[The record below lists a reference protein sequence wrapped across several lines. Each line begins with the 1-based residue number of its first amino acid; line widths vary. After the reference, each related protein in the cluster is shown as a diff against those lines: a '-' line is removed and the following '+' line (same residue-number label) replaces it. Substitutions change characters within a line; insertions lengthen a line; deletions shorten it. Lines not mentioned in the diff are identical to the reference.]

1 MKKLK
6 QAGVLAGAVMGGVI
20 GGTVSFV
27 GKVIRQPEIDQLGE
41 NIVDSAI
48 LTGEIAG
55 HTMSGAVDVVTG
67 TVKRDKAVVKAG
79 GHDLKKAGVAVGKNL
94 AANASVALM
103 EAGNVYLGVKTGD
116 KARVVKGLKTM
127 GKMAAIE
134 FLTVGAIK
142 MDDTKESAGSTD
154 CMADRKNVAMKIQA
168 PTVVRIVRSGPM
180 TARIHPPQEEIDKHR
195 REAVAAKEV
204 KKQGIFRRLF
214 G

>member
-6 QAGVLAGAVMGGVI
+6 QAGVVAGAAMGGII

-41 NIVDSAI
+41 NIMDSAI

-55 HTMSGAVDVVTG
+55 HAMSGAVDVVAG
-67 TVKRDKAVVKAG
+67 AVRRDKATVKAG
-79 GHDLKKAGVAVGKNL
+79 GRDLKKAGVAVGKNV

-103 EAGNVYLGVKTGD
+103 EAGNVAIGVKTGD
-116 KARVVKGLKTM
+116 KARVIKGLKTM

-142 MDDTKESAGSTD
+142 MDDKKEDISSA
-154 CMADRKNVAMKIQA
+154 KA
-168 PTVVRIVRSGPM
+168 PGKKALTVVRVVPTGPK
-180 TARIHPPQEEIDKHR
+180 TARVHPPQEEIDKHR
-195 REAVAAKEV
+195 REAIAAKEV
-204 KKQGIFRRLF
+204 KRPGFFRRLF

>member
-1 MKKLK
+1 MQKLK
-6 QAGVLAGAVMGGVI
+6 RAGVYAGAAVGGVI

-55 HTMSGAVDVVTG
+55 YAMSGAADVVSG
-67 TVKRDKAVVKAG
+67 AVKRDKTVIKAG
-79 GHDLKKAGVAVGKNL
+79 GRDLKKAGVAVGKNVV
-94 AANASVALM
+94 ANASVALV
-103 EAGNVYLGVKTGD
+103 EAGNVAIGLKTGD

-134 FLTVGAIK
+134 FLTVGAIQ
-142 MDDTKESAGSTD
+142 MNETKTPEKSQENVST
-154 CMADRKNVAMKIQA
+154 AAEKKPA
-168 PTVVRIVRSGPM
+168 VVRVICSGPK
-180 TARIHPPQEEIDKHR
+180 TARIHPPQEEIDAHR
-195 REAVAAKEV
+195 SEAIAAVRRNEKPGLW
-204 KKQGIFRRLF
+204 KRIF

>member
-55 HTMSGAVDVVTG
+55 HTMSGAVDVVAG
-67 TVKRDKAVVKAG
+67 TVKRDKAAVKAG

-103 EAGNVYLGVKTGD
+103 EAESIYLGVKTGD

-134 FLTVGAIK
+134 FLTVGAIR
-142 MDDTKESAGSTD
+142 MDDTRESTGSRD
-154 CMADRKNVAMKIQA
+154 VMADRKNEGTKMQSL
-168 PTVVRIVRSGPM
+168 TVVRIIRSGPM
-180 TARIHPPQEEIDKHR
+180 TARIHPPQEEIDKRR
-195 REAVAAKEV
+195 REAVAAREV

>member
-1 MKKLK
+1 MKTLK
-6 QAGVLAGAVMGGVI
+6 QAGVAAGAVMGGVI

-41 NIVDSAI
+41 NIMDSAI

-55 HTMSGAVDVVTG
+55 HAMSGAVDVVSG
-67 TVKRDKAVVKAG
+67 TVKRDKAVIKAG
-79 GHDLKKAGVAVGKNL
+79 GRDLKRAGVAVGKNL

-103 EAGNVYLGVKTGD
+103 EAGNVAIGVKTGD
-116 KARVVKGLKTM
+116 KARVIKGLKTM

-142 MDDTKESAGSTD
+142 MDDEKGDTSSAKAPVKKE
-154 CMADRKNVAMKIQA
+154 
-168 PTVVRIVRSGPM
+168 PTVVRVVPAGPK
-180 TARIHPPQEEIDKHR
+180 TARVHPSQEEINKHR

-204 KKQGIFRRLF
+204 KRAGFFRRLL

>member
-6 QAGVLAGAVMGGVI
+6 QAGVAAGAVMGGVI

-27 GKVIRQPEIDQLGE
+27 GKVARQPEIDQLGE
-41 NIVDSAI
+41 NIMDSAI

-55 HTMSGAVDVVTG
+55 HAMSGAADVVTG
-67 TVKRDKAVVKAG
+67 AVKRDKNVIKAG
-79 GHDLKKAGVAVGKNL
+79 GRDLKKAGVAVGKNVM
-94 AANASVALM
+94 ANASVVLM
-103 EAGNVYLGVKTGD
+103 EAGNVAIGVKTGD

-142 MDDTKESAGSTD
+142 MDDEKGDISSAK
-154 CMADRKNVAMKIQA
+154 APVKKA
-168 PTVVRIVRSGPM
+168 PTVVRVVPTGPK
-180 TARIHPPQEEIDKHR
+180 TARVHPTREEIDKHR

-204 KKQGIFRRLF
+204 KRAGFFRRLL